1 MALPLIWPAFST
13 TIDNFMVNLGHLF
26 FFHCIKWWHLIFFCS
41 LPNPSCLSFS
51 LLFSFFLFHSL
62 SLSLSSSL
70 YLMFSL
76 PLSPSRHLSF
86 SHLVFFFFS
95 PTPPLSFSLYLFFPP
110 PFSANFTSSFSPTL
124 LKNFYYYNSRL
135 VLEILWVSATLTR
148 I

>member
-86 SHLVFFFFS
+86 SHLVFFFFLSHS
-95 PTPPLSFSLYLFFPP
+95 PSFFLPLSLFPSSFLCQFHFFFLSHSFKEFLLLQQS
-110 PFSANFTSSFSPTL
+110 FSAGN
-124 LKNFYYYNSRL
+124 
-135 VLEILWVSATLTR
+135 IVS
-148 I
+148 

>member
-86 SHLVFFFFS
+86 SHLVFFFFLSHS
-95 PTPPLSFSLYLFFPP
+95 PSFFLPLSLFPSPFLCQFHFFFLSHSFKEFLLLQQS
-110 PFSANFTSSFSPTL
+110 FSAG
-124 LKNFYYYNSRL
+124 K
-135 VLEILWVSATLTR
+135 IVS
-148 I
+148 

>member
-76 PLSPSRHLSF
+76 SLSLSITSSLFFPSR
-86 SHLVFFFFS
+86 FFFFLSHS
-95 PTPPLSFSLYLFFPP
+95 PSFFLPLSLFPSSFLCQFHFFFLSHSFKEFLLLQQS
-110 PFSANFTSSFSPTL
+110 FSAGN
-124 LKNFYYYNSRL
+124 
-135 VLEILWVSATLTR
+135 IVS
-148 I
+148 